1 MLQTPAVRTARAPA
15 EAPAGERFT
24 KWEPVAGLPSGPSRL
39 VELRDRDDGLALTI
53 AFDHPV
59 PRALQVQFSAPLA
72 HRRSSFEVFIRIWS
86 MEVPYPWYTVENS
99 RWIRWLHEESFGQF
113 ASASLAH
120 YVITTSR
127 DFIEILA
134 PEAPAVRWL
143 DL

>member
-1 MLQTPAVRTARAPA
+1 MLQTLAVRAARTPA
-15 EAPAGERFT
+15 EAPAGERFA

-39 VELRDRDDGLALTI
+39 VELRDGADGLVLTI

-59 PRALQVQFSAPLA
+59 PRALQAQVRAALA

-134 PEAPAVRWL
+134 PEAPSVRWL

>member
-1 MLQTPAVRTARAPA
+1 MLQTHAVRAAAGPA
-15 EAPAGERFT
+15 EATTGERFR
-24 KWEPVAGLPSGPSRL
+24 KWEPIAGLPSGQSRI
-39 VELRDRDDGLALTI
+39 VELRDNADGLAITI
-53 AFDHPV
+53 GFDQPV
-59 PRALQVQFSAPLA
+59 PRELTVHFAAPLA

-86 MEVPYPWYTVENS
+86 MEIPHPWYTVENS

-134 PEAPAVRWL
+134 PETPAVSWADR
-143 DL
+143 

>member
-1 MLQTPAVRTARAPA
+1 MLQPQAVRAARAPA
-15 EAPAGERFT
+15 DAAAGERFS
-24 KWEPVAGLPSGPSRL
+24 KWEPVAGLPAGPSRL
-39 VELRDRDDGLALTI
+39 VELRDGIDGLVLTI

-59 PRALQVQFSAPLA
+59 PRALQVQFGAPLA

-99 RWIRWLHEESFGQF
+99 RWIRWLHDESFGQF

-134 PEAPAVRWL
+134 PEPPLVRWL
-143 DL
+143 EF

>member
-1 MLQTPAVRTARAPA
+1 MLQPQAIRTARAPA
-15 EAPAGERFT
+15 EAPAGERFS

-39 VELRDRDDGLALTI
+39 VELRDGADGLVLTI
-53 AFDHPV
+53 AFDQPV
-59 PRALQVQFSAPLA
+59 PRGLLVQFGAPLA

-86 MEVPYPWYTVENS
+86 MEVPYAWYMVENS
-99 RWIRWLHEESFGQF
+99 RWIRWLHDESFGQF

-134 PEAPAVRWL
+134 PEAPTVRWL
-143 DL
+143 DA